1 MKKILILA
9 AVAAIAATACNKT
22 YEVNPTPGVP
32 IGFGTW
38 TEHLTKAEQRV
49 PGTNTFLA
57 GDTFNVYGYKTI
69 NTANT
74 VVFNGDVVTAYD
86 ANNATAG
93 GTVSYW
99 KYETLRFWDP
109 AATSYTFFAVSPA
122 GLLSSADAQTGVF
135 TSNAID
141 FSGKN
146 NDILVA
152 DKTTVNK
159 TDGSGNF
166 NNFGTVHMVFNH
178 VASLVDINVKKA
190 PALHNATVKVTAL
203 SLENIEKEGVMTVSA
218 AYSGTTTAAANN
230 TNGPVATWSTTDTKV
245 AYGPTN
251 GVTEVTIPEGGL
263 EISED
268 STFPGSDDNY
278 SPAASTTL
286 INHLVV
292 KPQIFDTTKD
302 NDKSQKLTITYKISV
317 TGGGENTYTG
327 SVWLADFDKIDDT
340 DQADTKV
347 ASWEPGKH
355 YVLYLTLNANAIT
368 FTASINNW
376 ATTTNGYNYLIK

>member
-1 MKKILILA
+1 MRMKKVLILA

-32 IGFGTW
+32 IGFGSW
-38 TEHLTKAEQRV
+38 TEHLTKARV
-49 PGTNTFLA
+49 QGSNTFA
-57 GDTFNVYGYKTI
+57 ADDNFNVYGYKLVGENKT
-69 NTANT
+69 T
-74 VVFNGDVVTAYD
+74 VFNGDVVSTTD
-86 ANNATAG
+86 
-93 GTVSYW
+93 GTNWTYTTPR
-99 KYETLRFWDP
+99 YWDP
-109 AATSYTFFAVSPA
+109 NATSYTFFAVSPA
-122 GLLSSADAQTGVF
+122 GLLNSADAKTGAF
-135 TSNAID
+135 TSNDITFAGD
-141 FSGKN
+141 N

-203 SLENIEKEGVMTVSA
+203 ALENVVTKGTMAVSA
-218 AYSGTTTAAANN
+218 DYNRATTASPAG
-230 TNGPVATWSTTDTKV
+230 TNGPVVSWTPGTTKGT
-245 AYGPTN
+245 YGPTN
-251 GVTEVTIPEGGL
+251 GVSSVTIPDGGQ
-263 EISED
+263 EITED
-268 STFPGSDDNY
+268 NTFPGSAEDY
-278 SPAASTTL
+278 SPAGSTIL

-292 KPQIFDTTKD
+292 MPQTFDTGKNETA
-302 NDKSQKLTITYKISV
+302 SQKLTITYKISV
-317 TGGGENTYTG
+317 ENGGENTYTG

-368 FTASINNW
+368 FDASINDW
-376 ATTTNGYNYLIK
+376 ATTTNGYHYLIQ